1 MGLNSDLFFQYVVA
15 GITYGTIYAVV
26 AIGFNIIY
34 NATGIINFAQG
45 EFVMLGGMTAVT
57 LSRFL
62 PLPVAI
68 LGAVAVTT
76 VIGAVVEILFIRWLR
91 GPSVLRMIIITIGVS
106 ILVREVALHVWGES
120 IRALP
125 YFTGTSVTSI
135 KMGNA
140 YISPQVLWVVGISA
154 VAVVALSAFFN
165 YTMLG
170 RQMRACAANRD
181 AARLCGI
188 SAKNMVTLSFMLSAG
203 IGALGGCIVSPITYV
218 QYDSGTPLAIKGFTV
233 AILGGLGNSAAAVGA
248 GMILGILESFSIW
261 VLPAAY
267 KEVTSISL
275 LLLILFIRPSGI
287 FGSAEASRLKEF

>member
-135 KMGNA
+135 KMGNV

-267 KEVTSISL
+267 KEVISISL